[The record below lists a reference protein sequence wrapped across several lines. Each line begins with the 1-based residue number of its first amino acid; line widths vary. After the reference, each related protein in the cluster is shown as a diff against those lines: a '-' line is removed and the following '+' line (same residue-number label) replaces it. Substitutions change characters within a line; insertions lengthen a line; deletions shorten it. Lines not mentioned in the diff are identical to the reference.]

1 MTQLWLKMTAC
12 DLGRG
17 IDNGSISPLALVK
30 TYINA
35 IKKHPLQ
42 NEIYTNVSSL
52 RALKEAEQ
60 AEVRAK
66 NNTRLSLLDG
76 VPISWKDLF
85 DSKDINTE
93 AGSLLLSGRIPQSD
107 AVVLQHAT
115 KAGLVC
121 LGKTHMSELA
131 FSGLGLNPMTKTT
144 PCINNLDAVSGGSSS
159 GAAGSVAF
167 NLASIGIGSDTGG
180 SVRIPA
186 AWNDL
191 VGLKTT
197 SGDISLEGVVPLC
210 PKFDTIG
217 PLCRNVEDASVIYSI
232 LKNKDYTPI
241 KSPKSLQLLRLE
253 GITEE
258 GIENLP
264 LMSFNDA
271 CAKISGKDITIT
283 KDRFPILEKLLSLSA
298 IIYTF
303 EAYQVWGKVL
313 EKEGEKM
320 YPEILNRFMAGKNYS
335 QNEYKDAWTIVN
347 NIRTEWI
354 NFTQEFDAVILPT
367 SPILPPNKSKLL
379 NDSSYYKRANLLAL
393 RNTRIGNMLGL
404 CSITLPT
411 SQPSCGFTIM
421 GAPFSELNLLSIAAK
436 IESDMV

>member
-1 MTQLWLKMTAC
+1 MKTFKKYIKEEVPVIQKSMRIIM
-12 DLGRG
+12 LGG
-17 IDNGSISPLALVK
+17 PGSGKSFV
-30 TYINA
+30 T
-35 IKKHPLQ
+35 
-42 NEIYTNVSSL
+42 
-52 RALKEAEQ
+52 
-60 AEVRAK
+60 K
-66 NNTRLSLLDG
+66 N
-76 VPISWKDLF
+76 
-85 DSKDINTE
+85 
-93 AGSLLLSGRIPQSD
+93 
-107 AVVLQHAT
+107 
-115 KAGLVC
+115 
-121 LGKTHMSELA
+121 A

-180 SVRIPA
+180 SVRVPA

-197 SGDISLEGVVPLC
+197 SGDIPLEGVVPLC

-241 KSPKSLQLLRLE
+241 KSPKSLKLMRLE

-258 GIENLP
+258 SIENSP
-264 LMSFNDA
+264 LMAFDDA
-271 CAKISGKDITIT
+271 CAKISGKNIKIT

-335 QNEYKDAWTIVN
+335 QNEYNDAWTIVN

-379 NDSSYYKRANLLAL
+379 NGIFIKPDNKGSKL
-393 RNTRIGNMLGL
+393 
-404 CSITLPT
+404 
-411 SQPSCGFTIM
+411 
-421 GAPFSELNLLSIAAK
+421 SEYFLFCCAESAAK
-436 IESDMV
+436 VLP